1 MLYNQILEY
10 VIKQH
15 KDHLIMYKYL
25 IPRLSIGIMLGAGIM
40 ACSNSGNIS
49 NPSQTQNPQTYGGV
63 NQPALTA
70 YDLSDGKSFS
80 GIIRLTTTNSG
91 IIYLNSTESN
101 QLFNLKGLVSN
112 FNPQSA
118 NCLPTTSLSGN
129 INSSVANP
137 SATLSNCTV
146 SGNNLTATLQINATG
161 GNPIIY
167 NSISLGAIDI
177 ESTNQ
182 FTTSVNNLRAT
193 DPVNYN
199 LVEILYGNF
208 TTIIS
213 GIAYN
218 SGNSAFFGGLSLGQ
232 LMTMLSSQSGAAM
245 DIAGGTA
252 TATMIDST
260 SINFTLTNVS
270 IESSPAAN
278 LQCNVLFTNL
288 IVNGS
293 PYHYFNG
300 FVTGCATNVSV
311 PSLGQV
317 QNITGTISGQ

>member
-1 MLYNQILEY
+1 
-10 VIKQH
+10 
-15 KDHLIMYKYL
+15 MYKHL
-25 IPRLSIGIMLGAGIM
+25 TSIVALTGILGVGVV
-40 ACSNSGNIS
+40 ACSSSTGGSSSAN
-49 NPSQTQNPQTYGGV
+49 QTQNPQTYGGV
-63 NQPALTA
+63 NQPALAA
-70 YDLSDGKSFS
+70 YSLSDGKSFN

-91 IIYLNSTESN
+91 MIYLNSTESN

-118 NCLPTTSLSGN
+118 NCLPSTSLSGN
-129 INSSVANP
+129 INSSSVNP
-137 SATLSNCTV
+137 TATLSNCV
-146 SGNNLTATLQINATG
+146 LSGNNLTATLQINAAG
-161 GNPIIY
+161 SNPIIY

-182 FTTSVNNLRAT
+182 FIASVNNLRAT
-193 DPVNYN
+193 DPINYN

-208 TTIIS
+208 TTTIS

-232 LMTMLSSQSGAAM
+232 LMTMLSSESGTTM

-252 TATMIDST
+252 TAIMIDST

>member
-1 MLYNQILEY
+1 M
-10 VIKQH
+10 H
-15 KDHLIMYKYL
+15 KYL
-25 IPRLSIGIMLGAGIM
+25 ISQLSISIMLGFGIV
-40 ACSNSGNIS
+40 ACSSSSGGSSSAN
-49 NPSQTQNPQTYGGV
+49 QTQNPQSYGGV
-63 NQPALTA
+63 NQPALAA
-70 YDLSDGKSFS
+70 YNLSDGKSFS

-91 IIYLNSTESN
+91 MIYLNSTESN

-118 NCLPTTSLSGN
+118 NCLPSTSLSGN
-129 INSSVANP
+129 INSSSVNP
-137 SATLSNCTV
+137 TATLSNCV
-146 SGNNLTATLQINATG
+146 LSGNNLTATLQINAAG
-161 GNPIIY
+161 SNPIIY

-182 FTTSVNNLRAT
+182 FIASVNNLRAT
-193 DPVNYN
+193 DPINYN

-208 TTIIS
+208 TATIS
-213 GIAYN
+213 GVAYN

-232 LMTMLSSQSGAAM
+232 LMTMLSSESGTTM

-252 TATMIDST
+252 TAIMIDST

-270 IESSPAAN
+270 IESSPVAN

-293 PYHYFNG
+293 PYHNFTG
-300 FVTGCATNVSV
+300 FMTGCTSNLSI
-311 PSLGQV
+311 PNLGQV
-317 QNITGTISGQ
+317 QNITGTINAQ

>member
-1 MLYNQILEY
+1 
-10 VIKQH
+10 
-15 KDHLIMYKYL
+15 MYKHL
-25 IPRLSIGIMLGAGIM
+25 ASIVALTGILGVGVV
-40 ACSNSGNIS
+40 ACSSSTGGSSSAN
-49 NPSQTQNPQTYGGV
+49 QTQNPQTYGGV
-63 NQPALTA
+63 NQPALAA
-70 YDLSDGKSFS
+70 YSLSDGKSFN

-91 IIYLNSTESN
+91 MIYLNSTESN

-118 NCLPTTSLSGN
+118 NCLPTTTLSGN
-129 INSSVANP
+129 INSSSVNP
-137 SATLSNCTV
+137 TATLSNCTAN
-146 SGNNLTATLQINATG
+146 GNNLTATLQINVAG
-161 GNPIIY
+161 SAPIIY
-167 NSISLGAIDI
+167 SSIALGSIDI

-182 FTTSVNNLRAT
+182 FITSVNNLRAT
-193 DPVNYN
+193 DPINYN

-208 TTIIS
+208 TATIS

-218 SGNSAFFGGLSLGQ
+218 SGNSPFFGGLSLGQ
-232 LMTMLSSQSGAAM
+232 LMTMLSSQSGTM

-252 TATMIDST
+252 TTTIIDST

-270 IESSPAAN
+270 IESSSAAN

-300 FVTGCATNVSV
+300 FVTGCATNATA
-311 PSLGQV
+311 PNLGQV